1 MKHCGIVDSTD
12 HLPRSR
18 EILKKWRIESLQLRG
33 TAKLAFDGIQLEKF
47 PRLQPGRVRSD
58 WKTRRRNTGASIR
71 KRRSTERA
79 RRNVVGGQSAKDHE
93 ERLDAP
99 EGASDGT
106 PRPPPPPPSGQRMR

>member
-1 MKHCGIVDSTD
+1 MIIGYETLWDCRWSQFKQSKTTTIHST
-12 HLPRSR
+12 
-18 EILKKWRIESLQLRG
+18 
-33 TAKLAFDGIQLEKF
+33 
-47 PRLQPGRVRSD
+47 PGMCVPAQRSD